1 MKTILVIGK
10 WRVEHLNTIL
20 FSNLDTGANRGV
32 GFELVTRFLAMGY
45 SVFGTYRPDTRDD
58 RSVQQVD
65 SKRATSLHE
74 LIFHCKAQR
83 YWCEDLRA
91 WLSGRSVNWSY
102 SAGIWR
108 GSARCTGQLCRSVSL
123 ISLSSLL
130 HIDWFWADISSL
142 RPALCH
148 TWDDKPF
155 TEQSDEDLLSHFKV
169 NTIVST
175 PHRNIHRTAIDMSA
189 FRDRSWPA
197 KPFYQPCKSQN
208 KARSSICLLTWQA

>member
-1 MKTILVIGK
+1 MILVVTVWTYVSHQHQFAKLSSMKTILVIGK

-91 WLSGRSVNWSY
+91 WISGQSVHRSY

-108 GSARCTGQLCRSVSL
+108 CSARCTGQLCRSVSL
-123 ISLSSLL
+123 ISLFL
-130 HIDWFWADISSL
+130 
-142 RPALCH
+142 
-148 TWDDKPF
+148 
-155 TEQSDEDLLSHFKV
+155 
-169 NTIVST
+169 T
-175 PHRNIHRTAIDMSA
+175 PS
-189 FRDRSWPA
+189 
-197 KPFYQPCKSQN
+197 YQLILN
-208 KARSSICLLTWQA
+208 